1 MPDDRGTKESEA
13 ALVPRETRD
22 FKRKAITGM
31 ARHLPVKGQA
41 GWLLRKLVGN
51 YWALAVAAVIL
62 GVPFALGVL
71 ALDRAGLAGWLVASD
86 LAPVATSETARDF
99 AGVAAGVNAAFI
111 SLYFSITLIVL
122 SLAASNLGVRLI
134 DRWLDKRLVRV
145 SIAGLSFSLA
155 VTLCAMLAI
164 DPKADLAQ
172 TPLGLTA
179 VVLMLQLVNLAMLA
193 VSLHDLGRSMF
204 VDRAIAALCRD
215 AANPPATIS
224 VRLEGPSHNWVT
236 VLVAPRDGYV
246 EGIDCDA
253 VAKAAPTATAIRI
266 CAAPGRHVA
275 RGEPLIEVAEGVGS
289 APVDL
294 RKLAR
299 AVPIGDYRSDGQG
312 TVFRVRLLVEI
323 AARALSPAIND
334 FYTAL
339 ACADALMVVMRE
351 HRHTWVGENQL
362 ACWAHDPRVEL
373 PGQDF
378 ASLFGDPLAAFRQ
391 AAADYPSVSI
401 RMIDNVA
408 RLIAATEAPDALHSQ
423 WHGWLA
429 DQVRAIAGHALSRA
443 QHEADRRAIAARLD
457 RFDRLS
463 GDIRP

>member
-1 MPDDRGTKESEA
+1 
-13 ALVPRETRD
+13 
-22 FKRKAITGM
+22 M

-51 YWALAVAAVIL
+51 YWALAVLAVVA
-62 GVPFALGVL
+62 GVPLALAIL
-71 ALDRAGLAGWLVASD
+71 ALDRAGLTDWLIAAD

-179 VVLMLQLVNLAMLA
+179 LVLMLQLVNLAMLA

-215 AANPPATIS
+215 AASPSASIAPQ
-224 VRLEGPSHNWVT
+224 LKGPSPNWTT
-236 VLVAPRDGYV
+236 VLAAPRDGYV
-246 EGIDCDA
+246 EGIDCAA
-253 VAKAAPTATAIRI
+253 VAAAAPDSVAIRI

-275 RGEPLIEVAEGVGS
+275 RGEALIMVAGGEAS
-289 APVDL
+289 APFDK

-312 TVFRVRLLVEI
+312 SVFRIRLLVEI

-334 FYTAL
+334 FFTAL
-339 ACADALMVVMRE
+339 ACADAMMVVMRE
-351 HRHTWVGENQL
+351 HRNAWVDKNHI
-362 ACWAHDPRVEL
+362 ACWADDPRVEL

-391 AAADYPSVSI
+391 AAEDYPSVAI
-401 RMIDNVA
+401 RMIDNSA
-408 RLIAATEAPDALHSQ
+408 RLIAATGAPDARLAQ

-429 DQVRAIAGHALSRA
+429 DQARAMGDHALSRA
-443 QHEADRRAIAARLD
+443 QHDADRAAISARLD
-457 RFDRLS
+457 ALS
-463 GDIRP
+463 TVAAAAGAIRP